1 VKKINKIYFV
11 HYLAYAKIL
20 HWVKSNILL
29 ILLSSGSAQSTNR
42 PWVRWEI
49 EHLFDGKLSQEYS
62 YQKLLKS
69 DNPSS
74 SYSQKCLG
82 CFLSHSV

>member
-1 VKKINKIYFV
+1 MFIYWQV
-11 HYLAYAKIL
+11 A
-20 HWVKSNILL
+20 
-29 ILLSSGSAQSTNR
+29 SG
-42 PWVRWEI
+42 I
-49 EHLFDGKLSQEYS
+49 F

-82 CFLSHSV
+82 CFCWGTL